1 MAAADSPTSP
11 VSNSASP
18 RLSSLRAR
26 LIASHGLVLLIA
38 IVVILAIS
46 AGLLRREERRAQI
59 DQLQDLAV
67 PLLVEVNFL
76 DRRENT
82 AAGRMVVNE
91 ALQRQARE
99 LNARL
104 LVFDADGT
112 VRYDT
117 GPGGDGNQGLVGQR
131 LDAYADDIAAV
142 DRQSRRRTGIR
153 RRLASPSLSGDARDP
168 LKGARVVLAAD
179 GRPPARIL
187 GIADR
192 IKRRPLLGRY
202 LPPLGGTVAA
212 ALAVAAIAG
221 YVLSRRIAAPVT
233 RLTVA
238 ANAMAAG
245 ALEQR
250 VAGEGT
256 DELGRLVRSF
266 NMMSHQVAATAR
278 GQRELLANVAHELR
292 TPLTSIRGYA
302 QGMRDGVITDAPEQG
317 RALATITNEAERMSN
332 LIAGLLDLARI
343 ESGQPPLRRETLEVE
358 SALTRVAER
367 FAPLAAAGGVTLT
380 TIAPTGL
387 VVDADG
393 ERLAQ
398 ILGNLVANALHH
410 TPAGGV
416 VTVSAEPRGP
426 GQRTP
431 PDDPGVRFTV
441 RDTGSGIP
449 PDRLGRVFNRF
460 DRAGEGHGDRDG
472 FGLGLAITRELV
484 AAHGGAISIASQ
496 ETIGTTVTVDLAAP
510 R

>member
-11 VSNSASP
+11 RSTLTSP
-18 RLSSLRAR
+18 RFSSLRAR

-38 IVVILAIS
+38 ISLILAIS
-46 AGLLRREERRAQI
+46 AGLLRREERRAQV
-59 DQLQDLAV
+59 DQLQVLAV

-76 DRRENT
+76 DRRDNT
-82 AAGRMVVNE
+82 AAGRKVVNE
-91 ALQRQARE
+91 ALQRQARQ
-99 LNARL
+99 LNVRL

-117 GPGGDGNQGLVGQR
+117 GPGGDGNQGLVGQQ

-153 RRLASPSLSGDARDP
+153 RRLASPALAGTTRDP
-168 LKGARVVLAAD
+168 LKGARVILAAD
-179 GRPPARIL
+179 GRPPSRIL

-192 IKRRPLLGRY
+192 LKRRPLIGRY
-202 LPPLGGTVAA
+202 LPPLGATVAA
-212 ALAVAAIAG
+212 ALVVAAIAG

-250 VAGEGT
+250 VTGEGT
-256 DELGRLVRSF
+256 DELGRLVTSF

-302 QGMRDGVITDAPEQG
+302 QGMRDGVITDPPEQG
-317 RALATITNEAERMSN
+317 RALATITGEAERMSH

-343 ESGQPPLRRETLEVE
+343 ESGQTPLRRESLEVE
-358 SALTRVAER
+358 AALTRVADR
-367 FAPLAAAGGVTLT
+367 FAPLAASGGVTLT
-380 TIAPTGL
+380 TIAPAGL

-398 ILGNLVANALHH
+398 ILGNLVVNALHH
-410 TPAGGV
+410 TPAGGA
-416 VTVSAEPRGP
+416 VTVSAETGGDRRIPPNGP
-426 GQRTP
+426 SI
-431 PDDPGVRFTV
+431 RFTV

-449 PDRLGRVFNRF
+449 ADRLGRVFDRF
-460 DRAGEGHGDRDG
+460 ERGDEGRGNSG

-484 AAHGGAISIASQ
+484 AAHGGTISIASE
-496 ETIGTTVTVDLAAP
+496 ETVGTTVVVDLPAP
-510 R
+510 G